1 MTQEYHTIVTIT
13 SSDVEVY
20 ILLDQLQNDME
31 DTVLNHLQQWDHGPE
46 NEHSPSDTKTW
57 ATHDKTATFSAY
69 DGWQYTIAW
78 HHQMLRPALHDYVSL
93 IRHR

>member
-1 MTQEYHTIVTIT
+1 MPQEYHTIVTIN

-31 DTVLNHLQQWDHGPE
+31 CTVLKHLEQWDYGPE
-46 NEHSPSDTKTW
+46 NEHSPSDTPPW
-57 ATHDKTATFSAY
+57 GTHDKLETFENY
-69 DGWQYTIAW
+69 NVFDGWRYTIAW
-78 HHQMLRPALHDYVSL
+78 STHHDYVSL

>member
-1 MTQEYHTIVTIT
+1 MNQEYHTIVTIT

-31 DTVLNHLQQWDHGPE
+31 RTVLDHLKQWDYGPE
-46 NEHSPSDTKTW
+46 NEHSPSDSQPWGTY
-57 ATHDKTATFSAY
+57 DKTDTFPAY
-69 DGWQYTIAW
+69 DGWRYTIASST
-78 HHQMLRPALHDYVSL
+78 HHDYVSL